1 MEDPMT
7 NCLVP
12 HSLCMRP
19 TICEYCE
26 QPDTRYVSIA
36 HLFGIISCEAHYG
49 WALRDCRAYMH
60 LNQIV
65 LLRDA
70 KNIDGLSS
78 VVQELISKNNLF
90 HVKRTSGAIETGW
103 TLVEEAFEYPS
114 IQKLDGTW
122 SVYTSNT
129 KVRKYVPLEE
139 FVGHG
144 DLSAESV
151 KQATDI
157 LDRGVYLAEYEKQCL
172 LAVEANNVT
181 EHPNV
186 GTAIMPNGSL
196 VRVLIPGDLYPV

>member
-1 MEDPMT
+1 
-7 NCLVP
+7 
-12 HSLCMRP
+12 
-19 TICEYCE
+19 
-26 QPDTRYVSIA
+26 
-36 HLFGIISCEAHYG
+36 
-49 WALRDCRAYMH
+49 MH